1 MKKNVFYLFAL
12 ICAMSLFASCGDDD
26 DKVEILPIEN
36 LAGVYEGILS
46 VALGSD
52 KPNEVPQNITLA
64 KSGDN
69 AVKMELKDFKFGPL
83 EIGDIVIDNCAV
95 TNKGDNYYFTGQ
107 QILDLTSKNL
117 GKCPVKIVKG
127 EINGDKL
134 ILGLTVNTT
143 VPTELTV
150 NVGFDGAKK

>member
-12 ICAMSLFASCGDDD
+12 ICAMGLFASCGDDD
-26 DKVEILPIEN
+26 KVENLPIEN
-36 LAGVYEGILS
+36 LAGVYGGLLS
-46 VALGSD
+46 VTIGSGD
-52 KPNEVPQNITLA
+52 EPDGVPQNITLT
-64 KSGDN
+64 KSGEN
-69 AVKMELKDFKFGPL
+69 TIKMELKDFKFGPL

-95 TNKGDNYYFTGQ
+95 TKKGDNYYFTGQ
-107 QILDLTSKNL
+107 QILDLTSKGL

-127 EINGDKL
+127 EVNGDKL

-150 NVGFDGAKK
+150 NVGFDGVKK